1 MKSVLL
7 STAVVAFGL
16 SMSACS
22 SMENIGGG
30 LGTQIASFNNSMNT
44 STSQESSN
52 YDASVECFD
61 DSSNRFDGRRKPYTT
76 YAYADG
82 SIRRDYAH
90 GFSCFDYSG
99 QSYSPGDSRNDET
112 DFCAMSREQ
121 VIVFLKEYELY
132 GGSLDG
138 MTPTQGADFM
148 HSMCY

>member
-1 MKSVLL
+1 MKNVLL

-52 YDASVECFD
+52 YSYSTSEEC
-61 DSSNRFDGRRKPYTT
+61 SNNQRKSYTT
-76 YAYADG
+76 HAYADG
-82 SIRRDYAH
+82 SIRRDYAN
-90 GFSCFDYSG
+90 GYYCFDYSG

-148 HSMCY
+148 HSMC